1 MSWDNLFERSGPVAM
16 ASEAEILEEGKKVRR
31 LQLMVDLALNIIR
44 QTDMP
49 VEEASQLVA
58 STRHMALALF
68 PGEENTYD
76 LLYRLRFQ
84 RLLSEK
90 YKMV

>member
-1 MSWDNLFERSGPVAM
+1 M

-31 LQLMVDLALNIIR
+31 LQLMVDLALHVIR
-44 QTDMP
+44 QTDIP

-58 STRHMALALF
+58 STRHMALTLF
-68 PGEENTYD
+68 PGKESTYD
-76 LLYRLRFQ
+76 LLYRSRFQ

-90 YKMV
+90 YKMI